1 LPIDSV
7 VTDIPGGGAETPDFN
22 TVPITCLRGQSQT
35 MADNGDD

>member
-22 TVPITCLRGQSQT
+22 TVP
-35 MADNGDD
+35 